1 MFIFIGNP
9 EESMKKLFIVI
20 VAVLSLFAC
29 KQKKKSLVGDEPVT
43 VSDFIEFFPESS
55 LPFRIADT
63 SLAKPGV
70 EALLISHKVFTGI
83 IPDSVLNKDFGK
95 GAKPKI
101 YALGRV
107 KEPQK
112 ENYLFFKAIQG
123 TKRVGYMATFSKDEK
138 FMAAMPLVRTGFDKF
153 TTVYGILD
161 NKFQITTYKE
171 KIEHGQP
178 HFKRNVYLYN
188 SAAGQYTLIMTEPN
202 EEIIEKIV
210 DPIDTLS
217 RKNKF
222 SGNYVMDA
230 RNFISIR
237 DAKKANEYQLF
248 IHFEKDNGNFI
259 GELKGMLRMVSKT
272 VGQYQEPGNPC
283 ALEITFTGSSLSMK
297 ETGGCG
303 SYRDIKCFFEGSYPK
318 KALPKPRE
326 PRSVR
331 K

>member
-1 MFIFIGNP
+1 MIIFIGNP
-9 EESMKKLFIVI
+9 EESMKKLVI
-20 VAVLSLFAC
+20 IFVATVSFFAC

-43 VSDFIEFFPESS
+43 VSDFIEFFPEAS
-55 LPFRIADT
+55 LPYRMADT

-70 EALLISHKVFTGI
+70 EALLISNKIFTSI
-83 IPDSVLNKDFGK
+83 IPDSVLAKDFGK
-95 GAKPKI
+95 SGKPKI

-107 KEPQK
+107 KEPNK

-123 TKRVGYMATFSKDEK
+123 SKRVGYMATFSKEEK

-153 TTVYGILD
+153 TTVYGLLD

-188 SAAGQYTLIMTEPN
+188 SAAGQFTLIMTEPN
-202 EEIIEKIV
+202 EEIIENVV
-210 DPIDTLS
+210 DPLDTLP

-222 SGNYVMDA
+222 SGNYVMDS
-230 RNFISIR
+230 RNFISVR
-237 DAKKANEYQLF
+237 DAKNSNEYQFF
-248 IHFEKDNGNFI
+248 IHFEKDNGNCI

-272 VGQYQEPGNPC
+272 MGQYQEPGNPC
-283 ALEITFTGSSLSMK
+283 ALEITFSGTTLSMK

-303 SYRDIKCFFEGSYPK
+303 SYRDIKCFFEGRYPK
-318 KALPKPRE
+318 KALPKPRDS
-326 PRSVR
+326 RSVR